1 MRVVLY
7 MRYSSDRQTEQSI
20 EGQNRVC
27 TAFCEQQGYEIVD
40 RYIDRATSAFKDTDK
55 RTEFQRMIR
64 DSEKQLWEGIVV
76 YKLDR
81 FAGIDMILLPIRH
94 DSKRMVSV

>member
-64 DSEKQLWEGIVV
+64 DTRTLITQRLTQPLPKQTL
-76 YKLDR
+76 
-81 FAGIDMILLPIRH
+81 
-94 DSKRMVSV
+94 